1 MRVKCLLVFSL
12 LMFAFIPNSSAQFP
26 ADNNPWEFGWE
37 TDVEPSY
44 ELMLDGEKWKIEDI
58 VYFYVEN
65 TRMNDVTLTIS
76 VEFDSE
82 DELLEATFNEEI
94 TVASQENETFSVELL
109 SSNPDDVRG
118 FSTDTS
124 FSVKITATETAG
136 SAEISSKEIEADL
149 KVPARINSFQR
160 QRHRHMQSLQELG
173 LKRLFISTIWATLSM
188 LRRQ

>member
-82 DELLEATFNEEI
+82 DELLEATFN
-94 TVASQENETFSVELL
+94 
-109 SSNPDDVRG
+109 
-118 FSTDTS
+118 
-124 FSVKITATETAG
+124 
-136 SAEISSKEIEADL
+136 
-149 KVPARINSFQR
+149 AR
-160 QRHRHMQSLQELG
+160 
-173 LKRLFISTIWATLSM
+173 K
-188 LRRQ
+188 